1 MILTQKDAYASYMVM
16 DLEGH
21 GIMKAKSVLSTM
33 DDNTASYAMVIHFW
47 NDSGS
52 HHEQYMRRDQAKLLL
67 EWLQGEFG
75 DD

>member
-1 MILTQKDAYASYMVM
+1 MMKQKDEHASYMMM

-21 GIMKAKSVLSTM
+21 GIMKVKSVLSRI
-33 DDNTASYAMVIHFW
+33 DDPSHPASYAIVIHFW

-67 EWLQGEFG
+67 EWLQGEVE
-75 DD
+75 